1 MDEPFRAYIEREL
14 GSRVVLIACGLPASG
29 KTRSTEIAARLKGY
43 IVLRTDILRLEVFK
57 DLDVFNEKLASD
69 MGKREEVYEEVFR
82 MAGRFAGLG
91 IGLVMDATFA
101 TQALRRRAARVAVE
115 NNMTLVIQETRCPEE
130 VSIRRILARSRG
142 EYDSNALTE
151 QAYFNNKAV
160 FEPVDLDKLL
170 SGLPSLSVEHIV
182 VDTTSDHAED
192 WAVIHQDR
200 R

>member
-1 MDEPFRAYIEREL
+1 
-14 GSRVVLIACGLPASG
+14 
-29 KTRSTEIAARLKGY
+29 
-43 IVLRTDILRLEVFK
+43 
-57 DLDVFNEKLASD
+57 
-69 MGKREEVYEEVFR
+69 
-82 MAGRFAGLG
+82 
-91 IGLVMDATFA
+91 
-101 TQALRRRAARVAVE
+101 
-115 NNMTLVIQETRCPEE
+115 MTLVIQETRCPEE